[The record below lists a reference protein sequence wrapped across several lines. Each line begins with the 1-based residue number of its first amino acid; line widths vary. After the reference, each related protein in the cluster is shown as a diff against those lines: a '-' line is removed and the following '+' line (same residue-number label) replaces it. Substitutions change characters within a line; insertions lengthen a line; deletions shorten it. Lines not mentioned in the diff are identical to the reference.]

1 MARRR
6 PLLPFVPLLVTSLT
20 LTACRA
26 SAPQA
31 PSPQPSPPEA
41 SAPQPASPPIVQP
54 GAPGAPGR
62 VLTADEAQRLEQ
74 PRPSDADV
82 RFMQAMIAHHAQAV
96 EMTDLLRTRTRS
108 EAMRDLGERIAVSQA
123 DEIAMMRDWL
133 ERRGA
138 PVSSPE
144 GLRDGQA
151 AGYGQATGADAHA
164 HHAAGVPMAGML
176 TADEMARLAAATGP
190 AFDRLFLEYM
200 IRHHQGALVMVKDL
214 FASPGAGQDTEIYA
228 FASDVDADQRME
240 IARMAALLK
249 ELQR

>member
-1 MARRR
+1 MARRQ
-6 PLLPFVPLLVTSLT
+6 PPLPFVPLFVTLLLT

-31 PSPQPSPPEA
+31 PSPRPAPPEV
-41 SAPQPASPPIVQP
+41 SAPQPPAPASPPIVQP
-54 GAPGAPGR
+54 GAPGASGR

-96 EMTDLLRTRTRS
+96 EMTELLTTRTRS
-108 EAMRDLGERIAVSQA
+108 EAMRDLGERISVSQA

-133 ERRGA
+133 HRRGA

-144 GLRDGQA
+144 GLR
-151 AGYGQATGADAHA
+151 YGQATGADAHA
-164 HHAAGVPMAGML
+164 HHAGAPMAGML
-176 TADEMARLAAATGP
+176 SADEMARLAAATGP

-200 IRHHQGALVMVKDL
+200 IRHHQGALAMVKAL

>member
-6 PLLPFVPLLVTSLT
+6 PLLPFVPLFVTLLT

-31 PSPQPSPPEA
+31 PPPRPAPPEA
-41 SAPQPASPPIVQP
+41 SAPQPLPPPIVQP

-62 VLTADEAQRLEQ
+62 VLTAGEAQRLEQ

-96 EMTDLLRTRTRS
+96 EMTELLTTRTRS
-108 EAMRDLGERIAVSQA
+108 QAMRDLGERISVSQA

-133 ERRGA
+133 QRSGA
-138 PVSSPE
+138 PLRSPE
-144 GLRDGQA
+144 GLRSVEA
-151 AGYGQATGADAHA
+151 AADAHA
-164 HHAAGVPMAGML
+164 HHAGVPMAGML
-176 TADEMARLAAATGP
+176 SADEMARLAAASGP
-190 AFDRLFLEYM
+190 AFDRLFLEFM
-200 IRHHQGALVMVKDL
+200 IRHHQGALAMVKAL
-214 FASPGAGQDTEIYA
+214 FASPGAGQDPEIYA